1 MTDFVS
7 ELKSA
12 VAEEAIDKLKYLR
25 LAEIAP
31 EKYSSMLKDIAA
43 EEGCHRKHLLDI
55 LSDCGESFC
64 ESENSPPKET
74 VAKKT
79 SETKDE

>member
-12 VAEEAIDKLKYLR
+12 VTEEAGDKLKYLR

-55 LSDCGESFC
+55 LSDCGES
-64 ESENSPPKET
+64 PPKET

-79 SETKDE
+79 TETKGE